1 MIVSSV
7 SGRLLVL
14 FLRGNHNNSDYG
26 PQCFDTSR
34 IGVPMA
40 LRRGSP
46 LACSINMRG
55 GARGGLT
62 PYTPPCETLATTSSR
77 SNSETLAVHLVLAHP
92 RAVFHPY
99 TCGLPGGA
107 AAVKVALIGY
117 DNIKVAAETTTGR
130 RRS

>member
-1 MIVSSV
+1 
-7 SGRLLVL
+7 
-14 FLRGNHNNSDYG
+14 
-26 PQCFDTSR
+26 
-34 IGVPMA
+34 
-40 LRRGSP
+40 
-46 LACSINMRG
+46 MRG

-62 PYTPPCETLATTSSR
+62 PYTQPCETLATTSSR

-92 RAVFHPY
+92 HAAFHPY

-130 RRS
+130 RHFLYIDT